1 MFFIPW
7 RGVPTIPARR
17 SLTGSGRRL
26 AASPVLFREI
36 AVFFLANDGARAIG
50 ANAASY
56 GVFGRKAPPN
66 SQRPEDGSP
75 PCSLSVISGWRD
87 GVFFIPW
94 RGVPTIPARRS
105 LTGSGRRLAA
115 SPVLFREI
123 AVFFLANDGAGV
135 GDSARSAARYGVFVR
150 KAPPDSTARRWVS
163 AVLSLRH
170 FRLAR
175 WCVLYPL
182 AGVPTIPARRSLTG
196 SGRLLA
202 ASPVLFREIAVFFL
216 ANDGARAIGANAASY
231 GVFGA
236 RPRPIR
242 NGPKMGLR
250 RALSPSFPAGEMVCS
265 LSLGGGCR
273 QFRRGAV

>member
-1 MFFIPW
+1 MMELGRSARTLRATGSSVRKARPIRNSPKMGLAPCSLSAISGWRDGVFFIPW

-17 SLTGSGRRL
+17 SLTGSGRLL

-36 AVFFLANDGARAIG
+36 VVFFLANDGARAIG

-56 GVFGRKAPPN
+56 GVAVRQQPDL
-66 SQRPEDGSP
+66 QRPEDGSAA
-75 PCSLSVISGWRD
+75 CSLSVISGWRD

-123 AVFFLANDGAGV
+123 AVFFLANDGA
-135 GDSARSAARYGVFVR
+135 
-150 KAPPDSTARRWVS
+150 
-163 AVLSLRH
+163 
-170 FRLAR
+170 
-175 WCVLYPL
+175 
-182 AGVPTIPARRSLTG
+182 
-196 SGRLLA
+196 
-202 ASPVLFREIAVFFL
+202 
-216 ANDGARAIGANAASY
+216 RAIGANAASY
-231 GVFGA
+231 GVA
-236 RPRPIR
+236 VRNSPIR

-273 QFRRGAV
+273 RFRRGAV

>member
-56 GVFGRKAPPN
+56 GVAVRNSPD
-66 SQRPEDGSP
+66 SQRPEDGSA

-123 AVFFLANDGAGV
+123 AVFFLANDGA
-135 GDSARSAARYGVFVR
+135 
-150 KAPPDSTARRWVS
+150 
-163 AVLSLRH
+163 
-170 FRLAR
+170 
-175 WCVLYPL
+175 
-182 AGVPTIPARRSLTG
+182 
-196 SGRLLA
+196 
-202 ASPVLFREIAVFFL
+202 
-216 ANDGARAIGANAASY
+216 RAIGANAASY
-231 GVFGA
+231 GVSV
-236 RPRPIR
+236 RNSPIR

-273 QFRRGAV
+273 RFRRGAVSNKGKQGGC